1 VSAPATIAAT
11 ATASLRADTAAE
23 YARRFGSPAAGY
35 QPGVPKS
42 IWNGTIAFGV
52 VAVPIKLYSA
62 TESKTVHF
70 NELHRRD
77 EARIEHRRFCSKED
91 KEVDYDEVVK
101 GYEVSEGEYVV
112 LSKEEVAAAD
122 PSRGKVI
129 ELEDFVAAGEIDPV
143 YYERTYYVGSQKD
156 GEAAY
161 RVLHAALDRADRV
174 GIGRFV
180 FHNKEQ
186 LVALRTLDG
195 VLALHTMRF
204 HDEVVAGGDVEVPSP
219 QKKPSKRE
227 IDMAGTLVSSLEAK
241 FKPDRYEDTYRA
253 SVEKLIKKK
262 ARGEEIELPDEHPP
276 DMHPDMLM
284 AALEA
289 SLGKKAA

>member
-1 VSAPATIAAT
+1 M
-11 ATASLRADTAAE
+11 
-23 YARRFGSPAAGY
+23 
-35 QPGVPKS
+35 PKS
-42 IWNGTIAFGV
+42 IWNGTIAFGA

-70 NELHRRD
+70 HELHRRD

-91 KEVDYDEVVK
+91 REVDFKEVVK
-101 GYEVSEGEYVV
+101 GYEVAEDEYVV
-112 LSKEEVAAAD
+112 LTKEEVAAAD

-129 ELEDFVAAGEIDPV
+129 ELEDFVAADEIDPV
-143 YYERTYYVGSQKD
+143 YYDRTYYVGTQKE

-161 RVLHAALDRADRV
+161 RVLHAALDKADRV

-186 LVALRTLDG
+186 LVALRTHED

-204 HDEVVAGGDVEVPSP
+204 HDEVVAGKDVEVPSA

-227 IDMAGTLVSSLEAK
+227 VDMAGTLVSSLEAR
-241 FKPDRYEDTYRA
+241 FRPDKYEDTYRR
-253 SVEKLIKKK
+253 SVEKLIDRK
-262 ARGEEIELPDEHPP
+262 AKGEEIELPEDHPE
-276 DMHPDMLM
+276 DLHPDMLM

-289 SLGKKAA
+289 SLGKKKAG

>member
-1 VSAPATIAAT
+1 M
-11 ATASLRADTAAE
+11 
-23 YARRFGSPAAGY
+23 
-35 QPGVPKS
+35 PKS
-42 IWNGTIAFGV
+42 IWNGTVTFGV
-52 VAVPIKLYSA
+52 VAVPVKLYSA

-70 NELHRRD
+70 HELHQRD

-91 KEVDYDEVVK
+91 KEVPYDQVVK
-101 GYEVSEGEYVV
+101 GYEVSDGEYVL

-143 YYERTYYVGSQKD
+143 YYDRTYYVGTQKD

-161 RVLHAALDRADRV
+161 RVLHEALDKADRV

-186 LVALRTLDG
+186 LVALRPLDG

-204 HDEVVAGGDVEVPSP
+204 HHEVVSGKDVEVPSP

-227 IDMAGTLVSSLEAK
+227 VDMAGTLVSSLETK
-241 FKPDRYEDTYRA
+241 FKPDKYEDTYRA
-253 SVEKLIKKK
+253 SVEKLIERK
-262 ARGEEIELPDEHPP
+262 AKGEEIELPDDRP
-276 DMHPDMLM
+276 DDLHPDMLM